1 MNKLSENMTDCLNIP
16 YGKVLERQFEK
27 NSIMSEEKSTNE
39 TVNEENKVNETVN
52 ETTES
57 NQTTNETS
65 TETDNTSAP
74 EVDTPEKKL
83 AELNDKYLRL
93 YSEFDNYR
101 KRTNKEK
108 LDLISTASSSVLK
121 DMLTILDD
129 FERAIANNEQ
139 VEDITAVKE
148 GFNLIHNKFKN
159 ILEGKGLKQMNAKG
173 EVFDSELHE
182 AIANVPSPSEDLK
195 GKIIDDVEKGYY
207 LNEKVIRFAKVVV
220 GN

>member
-1 MNKLSENMTDCLNIP
+1 
-16 YGKVLERQFEK
+16 
-27 NSIMSEEKSTNE
+27 MSEEKSINE
-39 TVNEENKVNETVN
+39 TVNEENNVNETVN
-52 ETTES
+52 ETTET
-57 NQTTNETS
+57 NQTANETS

-74 EVDTPEKKL
+74 EVETPEKKL

-129 FERAIANNEQ
+129 FERAITNNEK
-139 VEDITAVKE
+139 VEDIAAVKE

-182 AIANVPSPSEDLK
+182 AIANVPAPSEDLK